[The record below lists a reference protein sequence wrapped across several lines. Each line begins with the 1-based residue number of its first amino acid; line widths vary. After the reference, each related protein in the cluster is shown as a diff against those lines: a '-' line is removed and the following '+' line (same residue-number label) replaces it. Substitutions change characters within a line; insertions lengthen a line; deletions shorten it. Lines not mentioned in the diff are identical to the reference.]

1 MINKNVLTN
10 NYNNE
15 SNKELVKIINNID
28 KELEK
33 QNENNQNY
41 NSDSGRKKKSK
52 KKNFNKFDFII

>member
-41 NSDSGRKKKSK
+41 NSDSGKKKK
-52 KKNFNKFDFII
+52 